1 MKKNEA
7 EEQKQR
13 LKDLEEYEKLKTEWA
28 LMFYRP
34 YPKQVEFHAA
44 GQKYRERALI
54 AGNQLGKTLGAG
66 SEVGIHATGMYP
78 DWWTGKRFSKP
89 VRGWVS
95 GVTGESTRDNPQRIL
110 LGSVG
115 AQGSGTIPKPCILK
129 TSAARGVPDAVE
141 TALVKHKSGG
151 TSQITFKAY
160 SDGREKWQGESL
172 DFVWFDEE
180 PPLDIYTEGLTRTNA
195 TKGVV
200 FCTFT
205 PLLGM
210 SDVVMRFWQHR
221 DHPDRNMVLM
231 TIDDV
236 GHYTREEK
244 DRIISAYP
252 EHEREARAN
261 GIPMLGSGRIYPVAE
276 SLIKES
282 TIEVPK
288 HWKKLVAMDFGWQG
302 HPTAAVKGVWDEE
315 ADVLHI
321 VSAYRQSGQPLPV
334 YATAIKALG
343 NHPVA
348 WPHDGLQHDKAS
360 GIQIAQL
367 YRKQGLRLVSEHAQ
381 FPDERKNG
389 VEAAIQE
396 TLLRMQ
402 TRRLRVDENLH
413 DWFEEFRLWHYK
425 DGKPVLERE
434 DLMKATHYLIMML
447 RYARNDEP
455 VEKPVDRY
463 SRPKHKHA
471 GAGWMSA

>member
-1 MKKNEA
+1 VSEKDLA
-7 EEQKQR
+7 R
-13 LKDLEEYEKLKTEWA
+13 LKELEEYERLRTEWA

-34 YPKQVEFHAA
+34 YPKQVEFHNA
-44 GQKYRERALI
+44 GVAKRERALV

-66 SEVGIHATGMYP
+66 NEVAIHATGIYP
-78 DWWTGKRFSKP
+78 EWWTGKRFSKP

-110 LGSVG
+110 LGPVG
-115 AQGSGTIPKPCILK
+115 AVGSGTIPKSHILK

-141 TALVKHKSGG
+141 TALIKHVSGG
-151 TSQITFKAY
+151 VSQITFKAY
-160 SDGREKWQGESL
+160 ADGREKWQGESL

-210 SDVVMRFWQHR
+210 SDVVMRFWNHR
-221 DHPDRNMVLM
+221 THPDRGMVLM

-236 GHYTREEK
+236 GHYTEEEK
-244 DRIISAYP
+244 RRIIEAYP

-261 GIPMLGSGRIYPVAE
+261 GVPMLGSGRIYPVAE
-276 SLIKES
+276 SVVKEPA
-282 TIEVPK
+282 IEVPPS
-288 HWKKLVAMDFGWQG
+288 WPVLVAMDFGWQQ
-302 HPTAAVKGVWDEE
+302 HPTAAVKMAWEKE
-315 ADVLHI
+315 ADVVHI

-334 YATAIKALG
+334 YAAAIKAMG
-343 NHPVA
+343 KHPIA
-348 WPHDGLQHDKAS
+348 WPHDGLIHDKSS
-360 GIQIAQL
+360 GVQIAQI
-367 YRKQGLRLVSEHAQ
+367 YRNQGCRLVSEHAQ

-402 TRRLRVDENLH
+402 TRRLRVNENLH

-425 DGKPVLERE
+425 DGKPVDERE
-434 DLMKATHYLIMML
+434 DLMKATHYGLMML
-447 RYARNDEP
+447 RYARPAEQEE
-455 VEKPVDRY
+455 EKPQRY
-463 SRPKHKHA
+463 SKPSRYS
-471 GAGWMSA
+471 GATSWSA